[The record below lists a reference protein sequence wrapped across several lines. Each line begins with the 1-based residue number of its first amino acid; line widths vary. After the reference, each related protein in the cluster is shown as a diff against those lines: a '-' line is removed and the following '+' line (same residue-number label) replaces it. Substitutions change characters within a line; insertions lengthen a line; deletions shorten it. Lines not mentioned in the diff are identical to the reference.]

1 MLEKGLKTL
10 EDAENVEE
18 LDEEFLQMAFTN
30 RKEELSVG
38 ITAVNVYAIT
48 FIDDG
53 CSYRGYVFVRR
64 RGNSLNGLFYEQI
77 LRIKQC

>member
-1 MLEKGLKTL
+1 
-10 EDAENVEE
+10 
-18 LDEEFLQMAFTN
+18 MAFTN

-77 LRIKQC
+77 LRIK